1 MKKLT
6 LLLAISLLGFGCFE
20 NILKADDDD
29 SGPPGQKKKDGVPP
43 GLQKKG
49 GLPPGQARKRAKYGQ
64 PEQSVP
70 ATPPAANVP
79 ATPSAPPAATSV
91 KAPPPP
97 APPTP
102 APPTPSTPAPPP
114 VPIAKVPDA
123 PKPPAPDAPK
133 SPTPEVAKPAPKV
146 SKEVMERRARL
157 DKHAADLDAMGKTP
171 EVRDRMMVR
180 MYQRLDV
187 PLATMEAEMKA
198 HPNLGA
204 GGLVAGHY
212 IAKRSKQPVEK
223 ILAAR
228 EGGKSWGEIASEHK
242 VDLTELNEQMANAK
256 ESARAAGREASKK

>member
-29 SGPPGQKKKDGVPP
+29 NGPPGQKKKDGVPP

-49 GLPPGQARKRAKYGQ
+49 GLPPGQAKKRAKYGQ

-70 ATPPAANVP
+70 ATPSAPAAP
-79 ATPSAPPAATSV
+79 ATPSVPPAPASV
-91 KAPPPP
+91 KAPPPSVP
-97 APPTP
+97 PPT
-102 APPTPSTPAPPP
+102 PPTPSTPAPPP
-114 VPIAKVPDA
+114 VLTAKVPDA

-133 SPTPEVAKPAPKV
+133 LPAPEVAKPAPKV
-146 SKEVMERRARL
+146 SKEVMERRVKL
-157 DKHAADLDAMGKTP
+157 DKHVADLDAMGKTP
-171 EVRDRMMVR
+171 EVRERMMVR
-180 MYQRLDV
+180 MYKRLDV
-187 PLATMEAEMKA
+187 PLSTMEAELKA
-198 HPNLGA
+198 HPNIGA

-228 EGGKSWGEIASEHK
+228 EGGKTWGEIAGENK

-256 ESARAAGREASKK
+256 ESARVAEREAARK